1 MTNFSVCLIVLL
13 LTIGNFTVHSVPIR
27 DMVEEQQL
35 MMVTR
40 RKANANPIDTKDN
53 LQTSEFIRELNTTV
67 LPSYLK
73 DLYANFN
80 FPSRLMNTMKEQ
92 KLAEANTVRSYE
104 NMANG
109 KLHNNIYVR

>member
-1 MTNFSVCLIVLL
+1 
-13 LTIGNFTVHSVPIR
+13 
-27 DMVEEQQL
+27 MVEEQQL
-35 MMVTR
+35 MMVTT
-40 RKANANPIDTKDN
+40 RKANADPIDTKDN
-53 LQTSEFIRELNTTV
+53 LQTSEFIRELNTAI

-80 FPSRLMNTMKEQ
+80 LPSRLMIMNTIKEQ

-109 KLHNNIYVR
+109 KLHNNIKDNY